1 MVKGVE
7 QESLEYWTKRAREMK
22 IIKDEL
28 LGEGRYSDL
37 QEQIQFD
44 GVLIEQCS
52 FVALR
57 S

>member
-1 MVKGVE
+1 
-7 QESLEYWTKRAREMK
+7 MK